1 MFENKNGTAVKI
13 CGITRRE
20 DAFKAV
26 ELGVD
31 ALGFNTWKGTKRY
44 LDIEAAGTWIDEIPS
59 SVLRVAVLVNCSL
72 DEMEKIVRLPFI
84 DVIQLHGDEGENEVA
99 HAVKF
104 GKPIIKAIR
113 PKSISDLHAVNK
125 WPVKDILLD
134 AFVDSFYGG
143 TGASQ
148 SMEMVTEFQRLFPQY
163 SLWLAGGLTPE
174 NVGNKV
180 LTINPTVVDVASG
193 VESGPG
199 KKDAEKMAAF
209 IKAVKI

>member
-1 MFENKNGTAVKI
+1 MFDSKNGTAVKI

-44 LDIEAAGTWIDEIPS
+44 LDIEAAGSWISEIPQ
-59 SVLRVAVLVNCSL
+59 SVVRVAVTVNSTPE
-72 DEMEKIVRLPFI
+72 EMEKIAQLPFI
-84 DVIQLHGDEGENEVA
+84 DVIQLHGDEGEKEVS
-99 HAVKF
+99 HAIKF
-104 GKPIIKAIR
+104 GKPIIKAVR
-113 PKSISDLHAVNK
+113 PKSISDLEAVNK
-125 WPVKDILLD
+125 WPLKDILLD

-148 SMEMVTEFQRLFPQY
+148 SEEMITEFLRLFPDH

-180 LTINPTVVDVASG
+180 LAINPTVVDVASG
-193 VESGPG
+193 VESEPG
-199 KKDAEKMAAF
+199 KKDAEKMKAF
-209 IKAVKI
+209 INAVKI